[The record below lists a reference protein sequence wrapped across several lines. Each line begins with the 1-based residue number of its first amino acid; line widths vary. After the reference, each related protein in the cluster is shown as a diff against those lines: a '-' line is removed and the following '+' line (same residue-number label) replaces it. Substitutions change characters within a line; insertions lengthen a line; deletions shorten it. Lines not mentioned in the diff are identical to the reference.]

1 MKSVI
6 IVPNTLKQATIQYAQ
21 ELLKILGERG
31 IDAKIYNDGN
41 EVPASA
47 LAIVLG
53 GDGTILRSAKRFYGK
68 DILLFGINFG
78 HLGYLSAISPNEA
91 IDGIERLVSGNYI
104 IEQRTMLEGEIIRNG
119 KSEAHFIGLNE
130 ACVFRS
136 SLMHALRAELSINK
150 KHTETIIGDGVVI
163 STPTGSTAY
172 NLSLGGPIL
181 TPTSKSMV
189 VTPISPTYFPKASI
203 VIDGGDEA
211 EVLISFETADE
222 NGAPCIEIDGE
233 IRYSLQNGDVI
244 KIKRSEHTAQI
255 VKITEKSF
263 YQILREKLSRASLDQ

>member
-31 IDAKIYNDGN
+31 IDAKIYNDEN

>member
-21 ELLKILGERG
+21 ELLKILGGRG
-31 IDAKIYNDGN
+31 IDAKIYNDGD

-211 EVLISFETADE
+211 EVLINFETADE

>member
-53 GDGTILRSAKRFYGK
+53 GDGTILRSAQRFYGK